1 MEHMKNIKWEVSREL
16 MDKRIDFS
24 TEVRESINTR
34 EHSIITV
41 GIRIYLMDIIT
52 FMPEVNKWNFK

>member
-24 TEVRESINTR
+24 AETNTSV
-34 EHSIITV
+34 ETVLHSIIVTK
-41 GIRIYLMDIIT
+41 IRIYLMDNIT
-52 FMPEVNKWNFK
+52 FMLEVNEWNFK